1 MQRCQGRDS
10 RIEIIVDG
18 LWQKNR
24 KRIKNVVFV
33 GIFIITNCLSVSG
46 RHLLVPKNQHI
57 RCIIINFNYYENNS
71 IVARLN
77 QYDMCVWFYVENE
90 NHFHSIGNKHFWVTT
105 LARHATKMWLKSWLL
120 LLYMYVHCWFRYYSR
135 SFVYSDYT
143 PQNPPRISIRQ
154 DSPNFNRGLFKFH
167 RPSVWYLQF
176 RPGWW
181 QLSQKR
187 LN

>member
-24 KRIKNVVFV
+24 KRKKNVVFV

-90 NHFHSIGNKHFWVTT
+90 NHFHSIGNKHF
-105 LARHATKMWLKSWLL
+105 
-120 LLYMYVHCWFRYYSR
+120 
-135 SFVYSDYT
+135 
-143 PQNPPRISIRQ
+143 
-154 DSPNFNRGLFKFH
+154 
-167 RPSVWYLQF
+167 
-176 RPGWW
+176 
-181 QLSQKR
+181 
-187 LN
+187 